1 MQRLEHCQ
9 RLEGGGAVAGACQA
23 NTILPGTCHS
33 CHFAVE
39 SHHSHTAT
47 VTQGAVLKSKV
58 CKFRP
63 SILPATTKVN
73 SYEDYPHQSHLR
85 FKTRSLHR
93 PLHEAFLYI
102 ATKQTLVLTQ
112 PDSEAEFSNDDSPW
126 LSRTP

>member
-1 MQRLEHCQ
+1 M
-9 RLEGGGAVAGACQA
+9 AGACQA

-58 CKFRP
+58 C
-63 SILPATTKVN
+63 
-73 SYEDYPHQSHLR
+73 PHQFHLR
-85 FKTRSLHR
+85 FKSRSLHR